1 MRYVCTYVR
10 TYTVRTDKL
19 AIEHTSVGLA
29 HARPISSG
37 MEDKWGEY
45 YKLCLE
51 IKGLV
56 RKKGWNE
63 VIEKGNKVFYKNSKE
78 FWAFVGRTS
87 KGNRCFLRSTSSSC
101 ITSTKGKLEVG
112 KGYG

>member
-1 MRYVCTYVR
+1 MCGKAARWWDGEIRLMRQ
-10 TYTVRTDKL
+10 
-19 AIEHTSVGLA
+19 
-29 HARPISSG
+29 ISSG

-56 RKKGWNE
+56 CKKGWNE
-63 VIEKGNKVFYKNSKE
+63 VIEKVFFYENSKE
-78 FWAFVGRTS
+78 FWAFVGRIS

-101 ITSTKGKLEVG
+101 ITNTKGKLEVLHEHYE
-112 KGYG
+112 KWVQQL